1 MLIEFDDKS
10 YIEIKQSNKQDM
22 IFISIAAK
30 DAINQQKTIINS
42 IEISTDQLKQLVE
55 NLIQVENVTSNVSDK
70 TEISDAAIEKRGRGR
85 PKKKESNE

>member
-30 DAINQQKTIINS
+30 DAANQQKTIINS
-42 IEISTDQLKQLVE
+42 IEVSTDQLKQLVD

-70 TEISDAAIEKRGRGR
+70 TEISDATIEKRGRGR